1 MPLVPATRGC
11 SRSLASNPE
20 PCRTVLMVAVFVGLV
35 QCIEVFWDLAK
46 PFAVCRT
53 LKGMESKESGEEG
66 LWHRSLLGQGD
77 AFGALY
83 DRHRDRVYRHA
94 YRLCGNHHDAED
106 IMAAS
111 FLELWRRRKHVRVV
125 EGSILPWLLVTT
137 TNMARNRARA
147 ALRYQRLL
155 NALPRTLESTDPAGD
170 PYRRYQNQLDQNLAR
185 ALATLKAEDL
195 HLVSL
200 VVFEEHTIAA
210 AATVL
215 SLTPAAAKSRMH
227 RARQRLRAAL
237 DGDASANPPT
247 APTPVLEGE
256 RP

>member
-1 MPLVPATRGC
+1 MG
-11 SRSLASNPE
+11 
-20 PCRTVLMVAVFVGLV
+20 
-35 QCIEVFWDLAK
+35 
-46 PFAVCRT
+46 
-53 LKGMESKESGEEG
+53 SKETGEEG
-66 LWHRSLLGQGD
+66 LWHQSLQGHAE

-83 DRHRDRVYRHA
+83 DRHRNRVFRHA

-111 FLELWRRRKHVRVV
+111 FLELWRRRKHVRIV

-137 TNMARNRARA
+137 TNTARNRARA

-155 NALPRTLESTDPAGD
+155 NALPRTAESADPAGD
-170 PYRRYQNQLDQNLAR
+170 PYRRYQDQLDQNLAR
-185 ALATLKAEDL
+185 ALGTLKAEDL

-200 VVFEEHTIAA
+200 IVFEEHTIAA
-210 AATVL
+210 AAAVL
-215 SLTPAAAKSRMH
+215 NLTPGAAKSRMH

-237 DGDASANPPT
+237 DENTSTQPPT

>member
-1 MPLVPATRGC
+1 MG
-11 SRSLASNPE
+11 S
-20 PCRTVLMVAVFVGLV
+20 
-35 QCIEVFWDLAK
+35 IETGD
-46 PFAVCRT
+46 
-53 LKGMESKESGEEG
+53 EG
-66 LWHRSLLGQGD
+66 LWHQSLLGQGD
-77 AFGALY
+77 AFGTLY
-83 DRHRDRVYRHA
+83 DRHRDRVFRHA

-137 TNMARNRARA
+137 TNVARNRARA
-147 ALRYQRLL
+147 AARYQRLL
-155 NALPRTLESTDPAGD
+155 NSLPRNQETGDPAAD
-170 PYRRYQNQLDQNLAR
+170 PSRRYQNQLDQDLAQ
-185 ALATLKAEDL
+185 ALATLTPEDL

-200 VVFEEHTIAA
+200 IVFEEHTITAA
-210 AATVL
+210 AAVL
-215 SLTPAAAKSRMH
+215 GLTPAAAKSRIH

-237 DGDASANPPT
+237 DRDASQHPPT